1 VEIITRQSSADGLR
15 DSEKRVLMDD
25 PRLPGSYGKTRLV
38 LLVVDPYLIH
48 AYWEV
53 APEKLQDANEP
64 VGLNKGVLRFYRRSE
79 TAPEDTLRDSF
90 DIEVELQSRNW
101 YVHLWSPEESLYAD
115 LSLKRN
121 DGTLVRLVRSQV
133 VHMPRTRPA
142 VTIDER
148 FMRVEATE
156 RRAQIVPAPALA
168 MEHERL
174 QQDAAGLPDE
184 FHAPPIV
191 KPIPART
198 PVNEHNEPQQPV
210 TTLSSVLDVLPT
222 IKPSDSEQLVR
233 KTIQEV
239 YASVQ
244 WGGSPSEPETVRDF
258 STPPPGRAGTELTA
272 IAERNFDAGMSSS
285 VLQKNHIEGGPDSK
299 K

>member
-1 VEIITRQSSADGLR
+1 
-15 DSEKRVLMDD
+15 MDD
-25 PRLPGSYGKTRLV
+25 PRMPGSYAKTRLV

-53 APEKLQDANEP
+53 APEKLQDVNEAA
-64 VGLNKGVLRFYRRSE
+64 GRNKGVLRFYRRSE

-90 DIEVELQSRNW
+90 DIEVELQSGNW

-142 VTIDER
+142 VTIDEH

-156 RRAQIVPAPALA
+156 RRAQIVPTPALA
-168 MEHERL
+168 MEHEGL

-184 FHAPPIV
+184 LHAPPIV
-191 KPIPART
+191 KHIPAGT
-198 PVNEHNEPQQPV
+198 PVNEHHEPQQHV
-210 TTLSSVLDVLPT
+210 TILSSGLDVPPLV
-222 IKPSDSEQLVR
+222 KPGDSEQFVR
-233 KTIQEV
+233 KTLKEV

-244 WGGSPSEPETVRDF
+244 WRGSPSEPETVRDF
-258 STPPPGRAGTELTA
+258 STPPPGRAGMDLTA
-272 IAERNFDAGMSSS
+272 IAERNFDSGMSSS
-285 VLQKNHIEGGPDSK
+285 SAFLQKNHLEGGPDSK